1 MRQVKPALVTTVIAV
16 YNRPQLIVAAVTS
29 VLAQS
34 YRPIEV
40 IVVDDGSTDGTGA
53 VCDSL
58 AAAHPAIVQVLHRPN
73 GGLGRALN
81 AGLGIAR
88 GEFIQFLDSDDL
100 IMPEKFAM
108 QVAALRDHPECGLSY
123 CYVREYVL
131 GEPWSGRPA
140 RRSGETFERLF
151 PALVWGKIWPAPAP
165 LYRRAVV
172 DANGPFLEVSVQLD
186 WEYECRMGSRG
197 VRLHHCRA
205 FLADL
210 RGTHRAEGRSKGGAT
225 GQQLRD
231 YALVIERVFRHAQA
245 AGVSLADADILA
257 RLLFAASR
265 KCAAAGYEAEARRC
279 LKLAECAARPWRRLR
294 IAGYGALSA
303 LAGWSPVGRLFEI
316 GDRSR
321 TMTAMRAVRR
331 QPRAI
336 FDLWRHRAREA
347 ALTVSGHPLGRWPGL
362 LWHRWQHRRSLT
374 LGGRSGAARMPAG
387 RGGS

>member
-73 GGLGRALN
+73 GGLGSALN
-81 AGLGIAR
+81 AGLGTAR

-131 GEPWSGRPA
+131 GEPWSDRPA

-151 PALVWGKIWPAPAP
+151 PALVWEDLAGAGAAVSSGGRRRQRSISRGVGAVGLGVRMPHGLA
-165 LYRRAVV
+165 RRAVT
-172 DANGPFLEVSVQLD
+172 PLS
-186 WEYECRMGSRG
+186 
-197 VRLHHCRA
+197 
-205 FLADL
+205 
-210 RGTHRAEGRSKGGAT
+210 
-225 GQQLRD
+225 
-231 YALVIERVFRHAQA
+231 
-245 AGVSLADADILA
+245 GVSRRPA
-257 RLLFAASR
+257 RH
-265 KCAAAGYEAEARRC
+265 
-279 LKLAECAARPWRRLR
+279 P
-294 IAGYGALSA
+294 
-303 LAGWSPVGRLFEI
+303 
-316 GDRSR
+316 
-321 TMTAMRAVRR
+321 
-331 QPRAI
+331 PR
-336 FDLWRHRAREA
+336 
-347 ALTVSGHPLGRWPGL
+347 
-362 LWHRWQHRRSLT
+362 
-374 LGGRSGAARMPAG
+374 GGTFQG
-387 RGGS
+387 RGNRTAAP